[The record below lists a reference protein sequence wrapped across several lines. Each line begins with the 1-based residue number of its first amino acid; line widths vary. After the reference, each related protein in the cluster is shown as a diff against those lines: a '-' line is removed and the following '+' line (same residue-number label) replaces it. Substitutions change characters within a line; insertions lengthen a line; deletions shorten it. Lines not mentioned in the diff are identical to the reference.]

1 VIGVLPPDLAHPSSP
16 TSHTHDEPLR
26 EFMRFSPLLAFM
38 KDEEGRYVY
47 VNPRME
53 REFGISSDA
62 ICGKADVDWLPDQT
76 AKTVQENDRQV
87 LATGKTIE
95 VVETLPGHDGQ
106 LRHWLVNKFLFT
118 RSSGERFVGGLGMDV
133 TALKVAESRLSQ
145 SEERYRHLVEH
156 SQGLI
161 CTHDATGRILSANP
175 AALKQLG
182 YDADELVGRSLEE
195 ILSPNVRAEFP
206 RYLER
211 ILSRG
216 EDAGLM
222 LVIARDGAL
231 RTWRYHNVC
240 THDEVQGVYVLGH
253 AQDVTELRDAQEHLR
268 TLAHTDELTGLLNR
282 RGFMGRASR
291 YLQKCLSTNLP
302 VTAFYADV
310 DQLKHVNDT
319 LGHEAGSTVIA
330 AAAEALSQTFRAADV
345 LGRIG
350 GDEFAVL
357 AQISPTTTLL
367 VERRLEDHVRGINDR
382 GALPAPLAL
391 TIGWAHLHASEPT
404 TLEELIRFADQ
415 NMYAR
420 KRPSAR

>member
-1 VIGVLPPDLAHPSSP
+1 MAHIS
-16 TSHTHDEPLR
+16 SHTQEEPLR
-26 EFMRFSPLLAFM
+26 EFMRFSPLLAFV
-38 KDEEGRYVY
+38 KDQEGRYVY

-53 REFGISSDA
+53 REFGITSEA
-62 ICGKADVDWLPDQT
+62 ICGKADVDWLPDET
-76 AKTVQENDRQV
+76 ARAARENDRQV
-87 LATGKTIE
+87 LTSGKTVE
-95 VVETLPGHDGQ
+95 VVETLPGRDGQ

-118 RSSGERFVGGLGMDV
+118 SAAGDRFVGGLGMDV
-133 TALKVAESRLSQ
+133 TALKVAEARLAQ

-161 CTHDATGRILSANP
+161 CTHDASGRILSANP
-175 AALKQLG
+175 AALNQLG
-182 YDADELVGRSLEE
+182 YRTDELVGRSLED

-211 ILSRG
+211 VLNRG

-222 LVIARDGAL
+222 LVVARDGAL
-231 RTWRYHNVC
+231 RTWRYHNVSLRDDV
-240 THDEVQGVYVLGH
+240 HGVFVLGH

-282 RGFMGRASR
+282 RGFLGRASR

-310 DQLKHVNDT
+310 DQLKHINDT
-319 LGHEAGSTVIA
+319 LGHDAGSRVIA
-330 AAAEALSQTFRAADV
+330 AAGEALSQTFRAADV

-357 AQISPTTTLL
+357 AQISPTTTSLL
-367 VERRLEDHVRGINDR
+367 ERRLEDHVRAINGR
-382 GALPAPLAL
+382 GVLPAPLAL

-404 TLEELIRFADQ
+404 TLEELIQFADQ
-415 NMYAR
+415 HMYSR
-420 KRPSAR
+420 KRPSR